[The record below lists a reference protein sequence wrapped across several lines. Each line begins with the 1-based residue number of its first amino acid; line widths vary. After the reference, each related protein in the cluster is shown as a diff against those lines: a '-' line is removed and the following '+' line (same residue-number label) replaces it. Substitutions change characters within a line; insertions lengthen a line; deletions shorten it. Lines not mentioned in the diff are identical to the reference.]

1 MNLVVW
7 VLVGVLAGLLAGFV
21 MNRGYGRG
29 WDITLGLIGSVV
41 VSWLFQSQWVHNPS
55 LVAVTLVA
63 AVGASGLIISQRTI
77 FPADDSA
84 DQLLPLLA
92 QSSRAA

>member
-21 MNRGYGRG
+21 MNRGYGWG

-77 FPADDSA
+77 FPADENSA
-84 DQLLPLLA
+84 RRT
-92 QSSRAA
+92 RAGVRPTS